1 MMTVRKRGRPMMTV
15 HPHRLLVT
23 TLALMTFLA
32 LLGWGAY
39 AYSANLSATLSKQRG
54 ERDGA
59 IAKITADREALVAA
73 QQQLLSEQQRLMAE
87 QKRLQ
92 NELARANAQL
102 ALAREKAA
110 LLAPQE
116 EAAEESEK
124 PRIYPTTPSSSPEIG
139 RGARIEINGP
149 RKGECKSAVPAGQV
163 LARIARRLR
172 LEEGAAAALHRRL
185 VTTIVRFNMRPTKR
199 TRARGPRRSEV
210 MRSWLA
216 SHMRSGSLS
225 VPVA

>member
-1 MMTVRKRGRPMMTV
+1 MMTVPKRGRPMMTV
-15 HPHRLLVT
+15 GLHRLLAT

-39 AYSANLSATLSKQRG
+39 AYSANQSATLSKQRG

-73 QQQLLSEQQRLMAE
+73 QQQLLSEHQRLMAE

-102 ALAREKAA
+102 AAAREKAA

-116 EAAEESEK
+116 DSAEESEK
-124 PRIYPTTPSSSPEIG
+124 P
-139 RGARIEINGP
+139 GAGSIEPPLQAAQKSGVEP
-149 RKGECKSAVPAGQV
+149 RLTVT
-163 LARIARRLR
+163 ARANAKARCPPDKFWRVSLGTCVSKKAQPQHYTVRLSR
-172 LEEGAAAALHRRL
+172 
-185 VTTIVRFNMRPTKR
+185 
-199 TRARGPRRSEV
+199 
-210 MRSWLA
+210 
-216 SHMRSGSLS
+216 
-225 VPVA
+225 